1 LAALIPLFPLDVVL
15 FPGTPLPLHI
25 FEPRYKE
32 MIGECLAQN
41 RAFGV
46 VRAAE
51 QGLVDVGCTA
61 EVVTVVKEYEDGRL
75 DIVTEGRKRFQLVRV
90 DQERSF
96 LRADVLMIEDDPAMP
111 SQEDTDRAT
120 QLHSELL
127 AMAGARQDISAAD
140 PAMLSFYLA
149 GSLPLDLDFKQKL
162 LSLRSEPER
171 LTLLIG
177 YLEKIIPNLHRAA
190 RAKEKAGGNGHVH

>member
-1 LAALIPLFPLDVVL
+1 LASLIPLFPLDVVL

-41 RAFGV
+41 RPFGV
-46 VRAAE
+46 IRVLE
-51 QGLVDVGCTA
+51 HGLADVGCTA
-61 EVVTVVKEYEDGRL
+61 EIVTVVKEYEDGRL
-75 DIVTEGRKRFQLVRV
+75 DLVSEGRKRFEVVRV
-90 DQERSF
+90 DDSRPF
-96 LRADVLMIEDDPAMP
+96 LRAEILMVEDEPGNPLQD
-111 SQEDTDRAT
+111 DTARAV

-127 AMAGARQDISAAD
+127 AIAGARQDISAAD
-140 PAMLSFYLA
+140 PSLISFYLT

-162 LSLRSEPER
+162 LSMRSEAER
-171 LTLLIG
+171 ISLFIS
-177 YLEKIIPNLHRAA
+177 YQEKLIPNIQRAA